1 MASVLLVDDAP
12 ELRRTIERLLANAG
26 HEVTSAANGTAALR
40 ALEGG
45 TFDVIVT
52 DIVMPDM
59 EGLEL
64 IRKVR
69 KTYASLPIIAM
80 SGGGRAG
87 AEDYLALASS
97 FGAAKTLEK
106 PFPTETLTAAIDEV
120 LRA

>member
-1 MASVLLVDDAP
+1 MASILLVDDTP
-12 ELRRTIERLLANAG
+12 ELRKTIERLLTGAG
-26 HEVTSAANGTAALR
+26 HAVTSAENGAAALR
-40 ALEGG
+40 ELDRA

-69 KTYASLPIIAM
+69 KTHASLPIIAM
-80 SGGGRAG
+80 SGGGRG
-87 AEDYLALASS
+87 STEDYLALAAN

-106 PFPTETLTAAIDEV
+106 PFALEALKAAIDEV

>member
-1 MASVLLVDDAP
+1 V
-12 ELRRTIERLLANAG
+12 NAG
-26 HEVTSAANGTAALR
+26 HQVTTAPNGAAALR
-40 ALEGG
+40 ALESG

-69 KTYASLPIIAM
+69 KTHASLPIIAM
-80 SGGGRAG
+80 SGGGTG
-87 AEDYLALASS
+87 STQDYLALAAN

-106 PFPTETLTAAIDEV
+106 PFALEDLTAAIDEV
-120 LRA
+120 LGA

>member
-1 MASVLLVDDAP
+1 MASILLVDDTP
-12 ELRRTIERLLANAG
+12 ELRKTIERLLTGAG
-26 HEVTSAANGTAALR
+26 HAVTSVENGAAALR
-40 ALEGG
+40 ELDRA

-69 KTYASLPIIAM
+69 KTQPSLPIIAM
-80 SGGGRAG
+80 SGGGRG
-87 AEDYLALASS
+87 STEDYLALAAN

-106 PFPTETLTAAIDEV
+106 PFALEALKVAIDEV

>member
-1 MASVLLVDDAP
+1 MASVLLVDDTP
-12 ELRRTIERLLANAG
+12 ELRKTIERLLVKAG
-26 HEVTSAANGTAALR
+26 HAVTSAPNGTAALR
-40 ALEGG
+40 ELERG

-64 IRKVR
+64 IRTVR

-80 SGGGRAG
+80 SGGGRG
-87 AEDYLALASS
+87 SVENYLTLASS

-106 PFPTETLTAAIDEV
+106 PFPIEALKVAIDEV

>member
-1 MASVLLVDDAP
+1 MASVLLVDDTP
-12 ELRRTIERLLANAG
+12 ELRKTIERLLVNAG
-26 HEVTSAANGTAALR
+26 HQVTTAPNGAAALR
-40 ALEGG
+40 ALESG

-64 IRKVR
+64 IRTVR
-69 KTYASLPIIAM
+69 KTHASLPIIAM
-80 SGGGRAG
+80 SGGGRG
-87 AEDYLALASS
+87 SVDNYLTLASS

-106 PFPTETLTAAIDEV
+106 PFPIETLKHAIDEV

>member
-1 MASVLLVDDAP
+1 MASILLVDDTP
-12 ELRRTIERLLANAG
+12 ELRKTIERLLTGAG
-26 HEVTSAANGTAALR
+26 HAVTSAENGAAALR
-40 ALEGG
+40 ELDRA

-69 KTYASLPIIAM
+69 KTQPSLPIIAM
-80 SGGGRAG
+80 SGGGRG
-87 AEDYLALASS
+87 STEDYLALAAN

-106 PFPTETLTAAIDEV
+106 PFALEALKAAIDEV